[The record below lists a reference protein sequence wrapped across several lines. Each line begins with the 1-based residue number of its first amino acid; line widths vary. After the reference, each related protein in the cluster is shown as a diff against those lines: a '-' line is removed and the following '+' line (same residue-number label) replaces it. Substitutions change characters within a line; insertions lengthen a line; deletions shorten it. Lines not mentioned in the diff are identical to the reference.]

1 MSYDGHR
8 QLDYPARASEA
19 VWDGGRMIRVDFKVD
34 LRWNHEGRSRLTD
47 RTQTSEPATALD
59 AYRELLRREDLVGR
73 DVAARFVVAGRS
85 LYFSD
90 FAKPIG
96 LGRIHPDAPIIAD
109 ATSEEAA
116 TLAAW
121 RPPSG
126 ETAAGG
132 NFASGRDALLLA
144 QLYEALS
151 SSHGHL
157 GAITEGGAAIMETK
171 ARNER
176 ALKAAEEAG
185 VLDVV
190 RAMQRRP

>member
-1 MSYDGHR
+1 MIYDGRR
-8 QLDYPARASEA
+8 QLDYPVAASNTVRA
-19 VWDGGRMIRVDFKVD
+19 GGRMIRVNFKVD
-34 LRWNHEGRSRLTD
+34 LRWNHEDRSRLTD
-47 RTQTSEPATALD
+47 RTQTSDPDTALE
-59 AYRELLRREDLVGR
+59 AYRELLQREDLIGR
-73 DVAARFVVAGRS
+73 AVAARFVVGGRS

-90 FAKPIG
+90 FSKPIG
-96 LGRIHPDAPIIAD
+96 DGRIHPQAPIIAD
-109 ATSEEAA
+109 ATDAEAA

-121 RPPSG
+121 RPPVG
-126 ETAAGG
+126 GAATGG

-151 SSHGHL
+151 YSHGQL
-157 GAITEGGAAIMETK
+157 GAITGGGAAIMETK

-190 RAMQRRP
+190 RALSRRP